1 MSPEPTAAPPKELQ
15 AGTVEAIHVHPSRS
29 LPMRRID
36 EAQVEAGKGIR
47 GDSYEGLGIT
57 GSHITFIAAEGIAA
71 MVERTGIPLEPSETR
86 RNVLTRGVD
95 LNALVGHRFR
105 VGTTVCV
112 GIKPCTPC
120 NHLEEL
126 TRPGVRAGLSGNGG
140 LRADVLE
147 GGVIRPGDRLDELP
161 D

>member
-1 MSPEPTAAPPKELQ
+1 MSPEAAPAPPRGLQ
-15 AGTVEAIHVHPSRS
+15 EGTVEAIHVHPGRS

-36 EAQVEAGKGIR
+36 EAQVEAGKGIH
-47 GDSYEGLGIT
+47 GDSYEGLGIS

-86 RNVLTRGVD
+86 RNILTRGVD

-105 VGTTVCV
+105 VGSTVCI

-120 NHLEEL
+120 NHLETL
-126 TRPGVRAGLSGNGG
+126 TRPGVRAGLSGHGG

-147 GGVIRPGDRLDELP
+147 GGVIRPGDRLDELA